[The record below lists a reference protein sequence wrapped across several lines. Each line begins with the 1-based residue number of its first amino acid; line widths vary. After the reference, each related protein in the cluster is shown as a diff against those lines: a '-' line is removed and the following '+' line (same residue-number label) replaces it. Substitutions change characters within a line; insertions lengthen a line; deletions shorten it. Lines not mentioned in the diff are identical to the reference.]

1 MANDLLASF
10 KAASRQYNHVVFNDR
25 TQQFERA
32 GKRHAIATFFGS
44 ADARAKNNLTL
55 SKIKEALAFEVQ
67 ERGRFSGLGKDLD
80 SLFASVKGDKRINS
94 QVLTQII
101 RDFKRE
107 AKYAPDEL
115 RRLKDD
121 VAKRCVTEKDYLPS
135 GSADCH
141 ARRMNALLNGG
152 DGGNAVLEMVA
163 RRLLDERLA
172 DETISSAIESLQDPS
187 RTATLMRNV
196 MSDMMSFMASVDDD
210 FKANAKLQDI
220 FRLVNEKGMARF
232 DRMVG
237 CELAGIVAAHR
248 NSPSTFNAGEALERL
263 AARLEDTT
271 SVQNLAVGMESLPID
286 HESYRIVLD
295 VCSWSGSSMR
305 DCMSLLNR
313 QPVDSRVPLLA
324 AMKAFGES
332 RDVFLLQRLAGVQD
346 KIKEL
351 HSFGNMT
358 PESVYSAI
366 EGGLA
371 QIPEC
376 VADFGTSVGADNAV
390 SSYYADRAAAEVD
403 RIIASKGMDE
413 GRRVVVQSEAL
424 RLMREF
430 GVSAENAV
438 GVVGEIDGAKYSIFT
453 GERRVAVLDLK
464 AMFGDRFDEV
474 PSAVKYNL
482 MAVPSEYRRPLAE
495 ALLAIMNGMSDSERA
510 LHFLIAG
517 KDKIKNLWDAN
528 LLTAERVLREI
539 AADLVEVPKNT
550 GDWSYE
556 SVIGD
561 PLVTYLRNFQIP
573 PESLE
578 GKGAQINT
586 QMERLVFEY
595 GFLPEEARAFL
606 NPDDEELEGVD
617 IGVPDRMEHVNPH
630 YQVIGMGFGE
640 GVSEAFKQLSNDLT
654 REAAYQIAIELPG
667 LNISEVLEPE
677 TVKNENGRRIEV
689 GKQCENLERILTGL
703 CGKENQEQIATVLF
717 GMTQATKLVL
727 MPHVLQNGIGRLSD
741 AFSIKYEIGA
751 GENGDVK
758 LRLSNLPDSKLT
770 LDWTLT
776 IHPDG
781 VHEATLPVVAPNQK

>member
-121 VAKRCVTEKDYLPS
+121 VAKRCVTEKDCLPP

-141 ARRMNALLNGG
+141 ARRMNALVNGG

-210 FKANAKLQDI
+210 LKANAKLQDI

-248 NSPSTFNAGEALERL
+248 NSPPTFNAGEALERL

-305 DCMSLLNR
+305 D
-313 QPVDSRVPLLA
+313 
-324 AMKAFGES
+324 
-332 RDVFLLQRLAGVQD
+332 
-346 KIKEL
+346 
-351 HSFGNMT
+351 
-358 PESVYSAI
+358 
-366 EGGLA
+366 
-371 QIPEC
+371 
-376 VADFGTSVGADNAV
+376 
-390 SSYYADRAAAEVD
+390 
-403 RIIASKGMDE
+403 
-413 GRRVVVQSEAL
+413 
-424 RLMREF
+424 
-430 GVSAENAV
+430 
-438 GVVGEIDGAKYSIFT
+438 
-453 GERRVAVLDLK
+453 
-464 AMFGDRFDEV
+464 
-474 PSAVKYNL
+474 
-482 MAVPSEYRRPLAE
+482 
-495 ALLAIMNGMSDSERA
+495 
-510 LHFLIAG
+510 
-517 KDKIKNLWDAN
+517 
-528 LLTAERVLREI
+528 
-539 AADLVEVPKNT
+539 
-550 GDWSYE
+550 
-556 SVIGD
+556 
-561 PLVTYLRNFQIP
+561 
-573 PESLE
+573 
-578 GKGAQINT
+578 
-586 QMERLVFEY
+586 
-595 GFLPEEARAFL
+595 
-606 NPDDEELEGVD
+606 
-617 IGVPDRMEHVNPH
+617 
-630 YQVIGMGFGE
+630 
-640 GVSEAFKQLSNDLT
+640 
-654 REAAYQIAIELPG
+654 
-667 LNISEVLEPE
+667 
-677 TVKNENGRRIEV
+677 
-689 GKQCENLERILTGL
+689 
-703 CGKENQEQIATVLF
+703 
-717 GMTQATKLVL
+717 
-727 MPHVLQNGIGRLSD
+727 
-741 AFSIKYEIGA
+741 
-751 GENGDVK
+751 
-758 LRLSNLPDSKLT
+758 
-770 LDWTLT
+770 
-776 IHPDG
+776 
-781 VHEATLPVVAPNQK
+781 